1 MILEGN
7 MFLVVGLGNPGEKYD
22 KTRHNAGFDVVDL
35 CEKKYNFMINRT
47 KFKGVYG
54 EVQIGN
60 EKVMFLKPQTY
71 MNLSG
76 ESVRA
81 IMDFYKIPVE
91 NLIVI
96 YDDITLEIGRLRIR
110 EKGSAGGHNGIKNI
124 IAHLG
129 TDKFARIKV
138 GVGEPTYDIIDYV
151 TGRFSPDERK
161 VVEKAYIGASEAVE
175 VLINQGITEA
185 MNRYNSFK
193 AIDLK

>member
-1 MILEGN
+1 

-47 KFKGVYG
+47 KIKGVYG

-161 VVEKAYIGASEAVE
+161 VVEKAYEGASEAVE

-185 MNRYNSFK
+185 MNRFNSFK
-193 AIDLK
+193 AIELK